1 MTSKLTSQF
10 LLDPKLTYLNHG
22 SFGACPKSVIENL
35 GKWQM
40 RMEKDPVQL
49 LDADISPLL
58 ANSRNALGNFVG
70 CEGDDLVYYPNPTHA
85 VNAVARSLKL
95 KLDDEVLSTNH
106 IYGALD
112 FTWKQVC
119 KDTKAKFI
127 KAELPPPIKSK
138 DEFLNKFFSY
148 VSARTRV
155 IFISHIT
162 SMTAMI
168 FPVEEIIQ
176 FARERDILA
185 IIDGAHVP
193 GHLPL
198 NITALDPDIYT
209 GACHKWMCA
218 PKGTSFLYVKK
229 SLQNDIMPPVISWG
243 WEMELADKSPF
254 LNKHEWQGTRDMTPF
269 LVVPEAIKFLNDN
282 NWQERGKLNRALV
295 VSKRNQFLELLNS
308 RPICPNDWLGQM
320 ATIELPIDD
329 PLQFKQSLLE
339 KYNIQI
345 PVFTWENIT
354 VLRYSMHFYNKE
366 EDLNRLIG
374 AVKELLD

>member
-1 MTSKLTSQF
+1 
-10 LLDPKLTYLNHG
+10 
-22 SFGACPKSVIENL
+22 
-35 GKWQM
+35 
-40 RMEKDPVQL
+40 
-49 LDADISPLL
+49 
-58 ANSRNALGNFVG
+58 LGNFVG

-95 KLDDEVLSTNH
+95 KIGDELLGTNH

-119 KDTKAKFI
+119 KDTGAKFI
-127 KAELPPPIKSK
+127 KAELPLPIKSK

-148 VSARTRV
+148 VSDKTKV

-168 FPVEEIIQ
+168 FPVAEIIE
-176 FARERDILA
+176 FAKERDILT

-198 NITALDPDIYT
+198 NITELDPDIYT

-229 SLQNDIMPPVISWG
+229 SLQNNIMPPVISWG
-243 WEMELADKSPF
+243 WEMELSKTSPF

-269 LVVPEAIKFLNDN
+269 LVVPKAIKFLNDN
-282 NWQERGKLNRALV
+282 NWQERSKSNRTLVISTRNKFLDLFNGKL
-295 VSKRNQFLELLNS
+295 
-308 RPICPNDWLGQM
+308 ICPDDWLGQM
-320 ATIELPIDD
+320 ASIELPIED
-329 PLQFKQSLLE
+329 PLQFKRSLLE

-345 PVFTWENIT
+345 PVFSWENISF
-354 VLRYSMHFYNKE
+354 LRYSVHFYNTE
-366 EDLNRLIG
+366 EELNRLVV
-374 AVKELLD
+374 AVKELLN